1 MSNFA
6 PTRASLLQ
14 KNSQFADIPTSS
26 FDVKENVKILQG
38 ERRELNAGKYI
49 YISTTCRILVCAVIS
64 FLFFPTYST
73 ERKKLEDRLSEV
85 RSKIL
90 ITQEEKDKKRQEQ
103 FEELEQEIDS
113 ISGGILTAAVSPSS
127 DTLKGGYNPGR
138 YFIFI
143 DTRSHILVHYIDI
156 FACIDLP

>member
-1 MSNFA
+1 M
-6 PTRASLLQ
+6 
-14 KNSQFADIPTSS
+14 
-26 FDVKENVKILQG
+26 
-38 ERRELNAGKYI
+38 
-49 YISTTCRILVCAVIS
+49 IS

-90 ITQEEKDKKRQEQ
+90 MTQEEKDKKRLEQ

-113 ISGGILTAAVSPSS
+113 ISEGILTAAVSPSSDTLKGGYNPSS

-143 DTRSHILVHYIDI
+143 DTRSHILVHYIDF